1 MDRQQKRTRVTVK
14 KESTDK
20 VFTANKNG
28 DLTKAK
34 AEASVAAAKVQP
46 VAEAVK
52 APVTEAPKAPVT
64 EKEVA
69 VTATEAPEKLKRLT
83 QRSVNRDV
91 RVKLR

>member
-34 AEASVAAAKVQP
+34 ADASVAAAKVQP
-46 VAEAVK
+46 EAVK
-52 APVTEAPKAPVT
+52 APVAEAPKAPVT